1 MKITKERAISLY
13 RTMYQYASENLNKIL
28 DDTIPIYEKIC
39 AEEKATVPNL
49 FHHMLRYSDGFNA
62 FKKALLRHMLLDGII
77 TVQEFSELKLNY
89 QCPLCWYSNMP
100 ELSGCISCPI
110 NLYPHKEED
119 AGRCSYRMGLIGI
132 LIMDAIRDGRT
143 VYLMDTLRLLLLE
156 TAYLPE
162 REVDDAEWGNEEENE

>member
-1 MKITKERAISLY
+1 
-13 RTMYQYASENLNKIL
+13 MYQYASENLNKIL

-62 FKKALLRHMLLDGII
+62 FKKALLYHMLLDGII
-77 TVQEFSELKLNY
+77 TAQEFSELKLNY